1 VTILVPRLGFIEP
14 MMPALVDSAPRGS
27 GWIHELKYDGYRTQL
42 ALHGDDR
49 RAYTRRGHDWSHLY
63 APILAAADDLDRQS
77 AVIDGEIIVQDAHG
91 LSEFSALRA
100 ELARKKPRG
109 LVLMAFD
116 LLHLD
121 GTNLRRHPI
130 EERRERLRELLGSN
144 EPSRAI
150 QFSDHVLGSG
160 PEFFALAE
168 KSGVEGIVS
177 KKLGSRYQSG
187 PTQSWV
193 KTKAF
198 TESEFVVIGAAKG
211 DLAPVALLARET
223 DDRRLEYAG
232 AAMVTFAE
240 SERERFW
247 RTMERLATDKA
258 PLHMKQPSESSWV
271 RPEIR
276 LRVRHLR
283 GEETLRHATVKGI
296 SYLPPEKRAA
306 SGGATKRIS
315 PEPTHHVAPDAV
327 PPREVLLDY
336 YRRMGPWML
345 PFLADRPL
353 NLFRCPPHTAG
364 ECLFQRSR
372 MHPPQPESLFPPPIR
387 DIPVLQKNGRTE
399 RYLYVDNVDGLL
411 ACLNADTVEFHAW
424 GSLVDDIERPDRI
437 AIDLDPDEGLDFEE
451 VKRTAFEV
459 RDHLGSI
466 GLESFALLT
475 GGKGI
480 HVVVP
485 FTPRGEWP
493 EVRHFAEAFCTVLAQ
508 GHPERF
514 TLETR
519 KDRRHGRIFLDYLRN
534 QRTATAIM
542 PYSARARLNAPVAA
556 PVGWDELDGIASPQ
570 HFTISDTP
578 QLIKRAWRL
587 RHWGLAD
594 QALPK
599 LK

>member
-1 VTILVPRLGFIEP
+1 
-14 MMPALVDSAPRGS
+14 MMPALVDSAPEGPD
-27 GWIHELKYDGYRTQL
+27 WIHELKYDGYRTQL
-42 ALHGDDR
+42 ALNGGNR

-63 APILAAADDLDRQS
+63 ASVLAAAGDLDCQS
-77 AVIDGEIIVQDAHG
+77 ALLDGEIIVQNAHG
-91 LSEFSALRA
+91 LSDFAALRA
-100 ELARKKPRG
+100 ELARKKSRD
-109 LVLMAFD
+109 LVFMAFD

-121 GTNLRRHPI
+121 GTDLRRQPVQ
-130 EERRERLRELLGSN
+130 ERRQRLRDLLSAN
-144 EPSRAI
+144 EPGRAV
-150 QFSDHVLGSG
+150 QFSDHVVGDG
-160 PEFFALAE
+160 PEFFELAE
-168 KSGVEGIVS
+168 QSGAEGIVS
-177 KKLGSRYQSG
+177 KKLGSRYRSG
-187 PTQSWV
+187 TSQSWL

-198 TESEFVVIGAAKG
+198 AENEFVVIGAAKG

-247 RTMERLATDKA
+247 RTMERLATDKS

-283 GEETLRHATVKGI
+283 GEEMLRHATVKGI
-296 SYLPPEKRAA
+296 SYLPPEKKPANRGAA
-306 SGGATKRIS
+306 KRYS
-315 PEPTHHVAPDAV
+315 SEPVHHVGPGAV
-327 PPREVLLDY
+327 PLPELLLSY

-353 NLFRCPPHTAG
+353 NLFRCPRHDFG
-364 ECLFQRSR
+364 ECLFQRNR
-372 MHPPQPESLFPPPIR
+372 MHPPRPESLFPPPIR

-399 RYLYVDNVDGLL
+399 RYLYIDSVEGLL
-411 ACLNADTVEFHAW
+411 ACLDADTIEFHAW
-424 GSLVDDIERPDRI
+424 GSRVEDIERPDRI

-466 GLESFALLT
+466 DLESFALLT

-485 FTPRGEWP
+485 FTPRGDWP
-493 EVRHFAEAFCTVLAQ
+493 EVRHFAEAFCTILAQ
-508 GHPERF
+508 AHPQRF

-534 QRTATAIM
+534 QRTSTAIM
-542 PYSARARLNAPVAA
+542 PYSARARPGAPVAA
-556 PVGWDELDGIASPQ
+556 PVEWDELGGIETPQ
-570 HFTISDTP
+570 HFTVSDTP
-578 QLIKRAWRL
+578 QLIKRARRL
-587 RHWGLAD
+587 RHWGQAD
-594 QALPK
+594 QSLPK